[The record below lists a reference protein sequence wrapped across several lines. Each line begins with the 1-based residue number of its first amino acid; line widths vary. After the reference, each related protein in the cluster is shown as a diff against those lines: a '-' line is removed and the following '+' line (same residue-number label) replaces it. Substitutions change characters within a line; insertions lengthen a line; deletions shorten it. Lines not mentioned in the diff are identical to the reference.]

1 MLFPGGATWFNE
13 TGGYGDTGQ
22 ILYDLALEVNRKGT
36 YYPILGICLGME
48 LLAQVA
54 IGGKEIRSYCSAS
67 KWAVPLDFEEGIAV
81 LKNKY
86 SVAGLVCSRFSFQ

>member
-22 ILYDLALEVNRKGT
+22 ILYDLALTLNRKGD
-36 YYPILGICLGME
+36 YYPIFGICLGME

-54 IGGKEIRSYCSAS
+54 IGGKEIRSDCSA
-67 KWAVPLDFEEGIAV
+67 KKLAIPLEFESG
-81 LKNKY
+81 K
-86 SVAGLVCSRFSFQ
+86 